1 MATYTGSEA
10 ITVTLVASTVDTITL
25 TGAGTELRISQT
37 STTPIYII
45 TAQPGQTPATPT
57 VGGAGTTAIMTN
69 YPVVL
74 PWTGSG
80 IVIKVI
86 SAGTGTVNFI
96 LTTSKF
102 APQGDLA
109 LKADLISPTFT
120 GTPTLPTGTIA
131 TTQTAADSSTKVATT
146 AFVTS
151 AVASVGMWKIST
163 TSLSGVTTN
172 ISNCFSSTYANY
184 RVLVTNL
191 NNSTVTLRSLSIRF
205 RTTSDDTASNYNYG
219 TFGMFGGG
227 TAFAGGAANQNSAV
241 IGSIS
246 SQPSGNA
253 ASGFTIDILSPNTA
267 TGTTFTGTLLTYQAD
282 TGSFVYRSIGGNNT
296 TTTQYTGFSIIGVT
310 DSLSGT
316 VQVYGYN

>member
-10 ITVTLVASTVDTITL
+10 ITVTLVANTVDTITL

-120 GTPTLPTGTIA
+120 GTVTTATITGSPSAA
-131 TTQTAADSSTKVATT
+131 TT
-146 AFVTS
+146 
-151 AVASVGMWKIST
+151 
-163 TSLSGVTTN
+163 TN
-172 ISNCFSSTYANY
+172 GANGIGY
-184 RVLVTNL
+184 MGLP
-191 NNSTVTLRSLSIRF
+191 
-205 RTTSDDTASNYNYG
+205 
-219 TFGMFGGG
+219 
-227 TAFAGGAANQNSAV
+227 QNSATTGAYGV
-241 IGSIS
+241 VAADAGTHLYSTATRTITIPANASIAM
-246 SQPSGNA
+246 PVGA
-253 ASGFTIDILSPNTA
+253 TIVFVANTGA
-267 TGTTFTGTLLTYQAD
+267 TVTIAITSDTMYLAGTGTTGSRTLAAYGVATAIKI
-282 TGSFVYRSIGGNNT
+282 TATTWIISGN
-296 TTTQYTGFSIIGVT
+296 GLI
-310 DSLSGT
+310 
-316 VQVYGYN
+316 